1 MQTRRSHRKSRTG
14 CTECKR
20 RRIKC
25 DELYPSCLNCQRRKQ
40 RCSLAISRASTADI
54 EPVRPSRTSDSED
67 PSRSAWPSFP
77 ALINIEFP
85 LTPPALPAIWYG
97 GVELMHHYSTVTAE
111 TLAIR
116 PDMQNVWRTIVPEM
130 GYQSPFVLHGILAV
144 AAQHKAHLLPGVRDK
159 YLDMA
164 AYHQAIGLKGFRA
177 ALPNVN
183 DNNWKPFFCFSS
195 IIVIYVCSLLGQVDE
210 RGTDTVPDI
219 LKLFVMIRG
228 LRATLPIRDSQLAG
242 TELAPWSHGVW
253 ILDEQD
259 ASLYEQDPSPNHSR
273 LPQDVFDALRRLS
286 GFFSTHLPESSRQDY
301 EDAVILLRKAAT
313 LIVHAGTRVEI
324 GMVMFFPY
332 VIHENIIS
340 DIQAANPY
348 AMLLLSYFALLL
360 KSMEDQFWFI
370 RGWPARLWEA
380 ADERSKFHPKLKTML
395 RWPKEQALKLY
406 TY

>member
-1 MQTRRSHRKSRTG
+1 
-14 CTECKR
+14 
-20 RRIKC
+20 
-25 DELYPSCLNCQRRKQ
+25 
-40 RCSLAISRASTADI
+40 
-54 EPVRPSRTSDSED
+54 
-67 PSRSAWPSFP
+67 
-77 ALINIEFP
+77 
-85 LTPPALPAIWYG
+85 
-97 GVELMHHYSTVTAE
+97 MHHYSTVTAE

-259 ASLYEQDPSPNHSR
+259 ASLYEQD
-273 LPQDVFDALRRLS
+273 
-286 GFFSTHLPESSRQDY
+286 Y